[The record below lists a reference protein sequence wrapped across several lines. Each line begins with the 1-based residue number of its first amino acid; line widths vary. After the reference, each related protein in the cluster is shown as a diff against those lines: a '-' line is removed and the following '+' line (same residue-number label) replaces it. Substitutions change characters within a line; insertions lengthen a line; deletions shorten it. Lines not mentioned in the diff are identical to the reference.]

1 MAPPRK
7 HDSDRILDAARTLTL
22 TDGPRAASVAAIARA
37 SGAPAGTLYH
47 RFGNRDGILRAA
59 WLRALERFQT
69 RYLEAA
75 RDPDP
80 LEAGVAM
87 AVSVVAFARARRDD
101 AQLLLTLRPQDL
113 LDAGPDADLRELQTA
128 MNARLEAELRRVTRS
143 LHGRADARATDA
155 VLRATVDLPYGV
167 VRRHVQAPT
176 MPRWLE
182 RDVANAA
189 RQLLTAPQ
197 HEPGD
202 RSPRRPPAKQTARS
216 AASRSDGDQ
225 TP

>member
-1 MAPPRK
+1 MAPQRK
-7 HDSDRILDAARTLTL
+7 HDTDRILDAARTLAL
-22 TDGPRAASVAAIARA
+22 TDGPRAVSVAAIADA

-47 RFGNRDGILRAA
+47 RFGSRDGILRAA

-87 AVSVVAFARARRDD
+87 AVSVVAFARSFRDD
-101 AQLLLTLRPQDL
+101 ARLLLTLRPQDL
-113 LDAGPDADLRELQTA
+113 LDGGPDGDFLKLQTA
-128 MNARLEAELRRVTRS
+128 MNARLEAELRRVTRA
-143 LHGRADARATDA
+143 LHGRADARALDA
-155 VLRATVDLPYGV
+155 VVRATVDLPYGA
-167 VRRHVQAPT
+167 VRRHTQAPT

-182 RDVANAA
+182 RDVAVAA

-197 HEPGD
+197 NELRD
-202 RSPRRPPAKQTARS
+202 RSPRTPGRSRGRAGTRPIRRA
-216 AASRSDGDQ
+216 
-225 TP
+225 